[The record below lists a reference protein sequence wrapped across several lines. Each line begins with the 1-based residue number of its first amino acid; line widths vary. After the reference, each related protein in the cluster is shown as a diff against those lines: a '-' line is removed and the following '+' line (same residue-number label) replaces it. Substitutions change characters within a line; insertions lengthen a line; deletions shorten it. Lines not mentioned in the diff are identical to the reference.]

1 MSVDAGDDFQ
11 KELVE
16 LFVQEAHEWLQNI
29 HVALDELQ
37 QGPAPDRH
45 QKLVEIISGGISNLG
60 GSAATINLPEV
71 EQASFASLPF
81 VDAIRDPRKTFSVQ
95 DFLSLC
101 KQLGQ
106 IHTALTRTTGVSFD
120 ETDETA
126 AESIRQTMPISDF
139 VQALHHL
146 QRTHQL
152 SGRNLVQGLIDQ
164 MESQLRAGVDQVDVR
179 ALHDFLAR
187 VSDAEQAFLRTVQ
200 QSLPALA
207 DKVRSLATD
216 GIPERQGTE
225 MIEASLQ
232 QVSHLRTD
240 AQQVN
245 AAPVMIFLT
254 GLQSLLSVIMQHRV
268 VVTTKRLA
276 AVEGRVRVLGGIIQQ
291 WVELG
296 QHERAA
302 INKLLPDTR

>member
-1 MSVDAGDDFQ
+1 MSVDTEDDFQ
-11 KELVE
+11 KELVD

-45 QKLVEIISGGISNLG
+45 QKLIEIISAGVSNLG
-60 GSAATINLPEV
+60 GSAATINLPDV
-71 EQASFASLPF
+71 EQASFAALPF
-81 VDAIRDPRKTFSVQ
+81 IDAIRDPKKTFSVQ

-106 IHTALTRTTGVSFD
+106 IHTALTRTTGVSFE
-120 ETDETA
+120 ETSEATA
-126 AESIRQTMPISDF
+126 DSIRQTMPIPDF
-139 VQALHHL
+139 VQALQQL
-146 QRTHQL
+146 QQTQQL
-152 SGRNLVQGLIDQ
+152 AGRNLVQGLIDQ
-164 MESQLRAGVDQVDVR
+164 MESQIRAGIDQVDVH

-187 VSDAEQAFLRTVQ
+187 VSDAEETFLRTVR

-207 DKVRSLATD
+207 DKVRSLTMD
-216 GIPERQGTE
+216 GSQPGTE
-225 MIEASLQ
+225 VLEASLRD
-232 QVSHLRTD
+232 VSQLRAD

-254 GLQSLLSVIMQHRV
+254 GLQSLLSVIIQHRITV
-268 VVTTKRLA
+268 AAKRLV
-276 AVEGRVRVLGGIIQQ
+276 AVEARVRSMAGIIQQ

-296 QHERAA
+296 QAERAA
-302 INKLLPDTR
+302 INKLLPNTQ

>member
-1 MSVDAGDDFQ
+1 MSGEPGDDFQ
-11 KELVE
+11 KELVD

-45 QKLVEIISGGISNLG
+45 QKLVEIISAGVSNLG
-60 GSAATINLPEV
+60 GSAATINLPDV
-71 EQASFASLPF
+71 EQASFAALPF
-81 VDAIRDPRKTFSVQ
+81 IDAIRDPQKTVSVQ

-106 IHTALTRTTGVSFD
+106 IHAALTKTTGVSFE
-120 ETDETA
+120 ETDEAA
-126 AESIRQTMPISDF
+126 AESIRQTMPIPDF
-139 VQALHHL
+139 VRALQQIQHT
-146 QRTHQL
+146 QQL
-152 SGRNLVQGLIDQ
+152 TGRNLVQGLIDQ
-164 MESQLRAGVDQVDVR
+164 MESQLRAGVDQVDVG

-187 VSDAEQAFLRTVQ
+187 VSDAEEAFLRTVQ

-216 GIPERQGTE
+216 GSQKPQDKAVL
-225 MIEASLQ
+225 EASLRD
-232 QVSHLRTD
+232 VSQLRAD

-254 GLQSLLSVIMQHRV
+254 GLQSLLSVIIQRRV
-268 VVTTKRLA
+268 TLAAKRLV
-276 AVEGRVRVLGGIIQQ
+276 AVEGRVRSMAGIIQQ

-296 QHERAA
+296 QAERAA
-302 INKLLPDTR
+302 INKLLPNTH